1 MWHAHLARLFTGE
14 TPAPLFH
21 TAPVLAPDSFGCF
34 ARLPLNFNTR
44 ISDCDI
50 LRGFQREFKLETG
63 VEFES
68 MIDLSL
74 LLPKLL
80 NATESNP
87 EMAETVAKLAWT
99 RAAGEGLRNHA
110 VPFRLY
116 RRTLIVSVA
125 DVIWQKQLRQMSPE
139 FIFRINK
146 LLGRSV
152 VDDIEFRIDPAAV
165 DRMLSRI
172 PAPQAS
178 REETRAPIPELMSAA
193 NSIAD

>member
-1 MWHAHLARLFTGE
+1 
-14 TPAPLFH
+14 
-21 TAPVLAPDSFGCF
+21 
-34 ARLPLNFNTR
+34 
-44 ISDCDI
+44 
-50 LRGFQREFKLETG
+50 
-63 VEFES
+63 

-87 EMAETVAKLAWT
+87 EMAEEIAKLAWT

-125 DVIWQKQLRQMSPE
+125 DAIWQKQLRQMGPE
-139 FIFRINK
+139 FIYRINK
-146 LLGRSV
+146 LLGGSV

-165 DRMLSRI
+165 DRMLSRT
-172 PAPQAS
+172 PAPRSS
-178 REETRAPIPELMSAA
+178 REETHAPIPELVSAPY
-193 NSIAD
+193 SIADPDLRDRFIRAAENCIERRESMLQAR

>member
-1 MWHAHLARLFTGE
+1 MT
-14 TPAPLFH
+14 
-21 TAPVLAPDSFGCF
+21 
-34 ARLPLNFNTR
+34 
-44 ISDCDI
+44 
-50 LRGFQREFKLETG
+50 
-63 VEFES
+63 
-68 MIDLSL
+68 DLSG

-125 DVIWQKQLRQMSPE
+125 DAIWQKQLRQMSPE
-139 FIFRINK
+139 FIFRVNK

-172 PAPQAS
+172 PVPPAS

-193 NSIAD
+193 NSIADPDLRESFIRAAENCIERRESMLHPG

>member
-1 MWHAHLARLFTGE
+1 
-14 TPAPLFH
+14 
-21 TAPVLAPDSFGCF
+21 
-34 ARLPLNFNTR
+34 
-44 ISDCDI
+44 
-50 LRGFQREFKLETG
+50 LESG

-80 NATESNP
+80 NATETNP
-87 EMAETVAKLAWT
+87 ELSDTVAKLAWT

-125 DVIWQKQLRQMSPE
+125 DAIWQKQLRHMSPE

-172 PAPQAS
+172 PRPQAS
-178 REETRAPIPELMSAA
+178 RGETRAPIPELISAA
-193 NSIAD
+193 HSIADPGLRDRFMRAAENCIERRESMPHPD

>member
-1 MWHAHLARLFTGE
+1 
-14 TPAPLFH
+14 
-21 TAPVLAPDSFGCF
+21 
-34 ARLPLNFNTR
+34 
-44 ISDCDI
+44 
-50 LRGFQREFKLETG
+50 
-63 VEFES
+63 
-68 MIDLSL
+68 MIDLSG

-87 EMAETVAKLAWT
+87 EMADEIAKLAWT

-125 DVIWQKQLRQMSPE
+125 DAIWQKQLQQMNTE
-139 FIFRINK
+139 FIFRINN

-152 VDDIEFRIDPAAV
+152 VSDIEFRIDPVAI

-172 PAPQAS
+172 PAPRSS
-178 REETRAPIPELMSAA
+178 RQETPAPIPELVSAA
-193 NSIAD
+193 GSIMDPDLRDRFIRAAENCIERRESMLHPG

>member
-1 MWHAHLARLFTGE
+1 
-14 TPAPLFH
+14 
-21 TAPVLAPDSFGCF
+21 
-34 ARLPLNFNTR
+34 
-44 ISDCDI
+44 
-50 LRGFQREFKLETG
+50 
-63 VEFES
+63 
-68 MIDLSL
+68 MIDLSR

-80 NATESNP
+80 NATGSN
-87 EMAETVAKLAWT
+87 AELAEEIAKIAWT

-125 DVIWQKQLRQMSPE
+125 DAIWQKQLRQMSRE

-152 VDDIEFRIDPAAV
+152 VDEIEFRIDPAAV

-178 REETRAPIPELMSAA
+178 RKETRPPVPELVSAA
-193 NSIAD
+193 SSIADPDLRNRFIRAAENCIERRESKTQAV

>member
-1 MWHAHLARLFTGE
+1 
-14 TPAPLFH
+14 
-21 TAPVLAPDSFGCF
+21 
-34 ARLPLNFNTR
+34 
-44 ISDCDI
+44 
-50 LRGFQREFKLETG
+50 
-63 VEFES
+63 
-68 MIDLSL
+68 MIDLSG

-87 EMAETVAKLAWT
+87 EMAETIAKLAWT
-99 RAAGEGLRNHA
+99 RAAGDGLRNHA

-125 DVIWQKQLRQMSPE
+125 DAIWQKQLRQMSAE

-152 VDDIEFRIDPAAV
+152 VDDIEFRIDPVAV

-178 REETRAPIPELMSAA
+178 RKETPAPIPELLSAA
-193 NSIAD
+193 RPITDPDLPNRFIPAADDCI

>member
-1 MWHAHLARLFTGE
+1 
-14 TPAPLFH
+14 
-21 TAPVLAPDSFGCF
+21 
-34 ARLPLNFNTR
+34 
-44 ISDCDI
+44 
-50 LRGFQREFKLETG
+50 
-63 VEFES
+63 
-68 MIDLSL
+68 MIDLSG

-80 NATESNP
+80 NAPESNP

-125 DVIWQKQLRQMSPE
+125 DAIWQKQLRQMSPE
-139 FIFRINK
+139 FIFRVNK

-165 DRMLSRI
+165 DWVRSCI
-172 PAPQAS
+172 PAPRQS
-178 REETRAPIPELMSAA
+178 RNERRAPIPELVSAA
-193 NSIAD
+193 HSIADPELRDRFIRAAENCIERRESRMQTR

>member
-1 MWHAHLARLFTGE
+1 M
-14 TPAPLFH
+14 
-21 TAPVLAPDSFGCF
+21 V
-34 ARLPLNFNTR
+34 
-44 ISDCDI
+44 
-50 LRGFQREFKLETG
+50 
-63 VEFES
+63 
-68 MIDLSL
+68 DLSL

-87 EMAETVAKLAWT
+87 ELAEEIAKLAWT

-125 DVIWQKQLRQMSPE
+125 DAIWQKQLQQMSAE

-172 PAPQAS
+172 PAPRSS
-178 REETRAPIPELMSAA
+178 RKKTPARIPELLSAA
-193 NSIAD
+193 GSITDPDLRDRFIRAAENCIERRESMLHAG